1 MTCDITGTMT
11 RKVTSDNLL
20 TLHTWKAIK
29 QDFAILPAAPGVTD
43 TPDDEL
49 LREAGVSRD
58 ELTVPFW
65 VRGFV

>member
-1 MTCDITGTMT
+1 MICNVTGTMT
-11 RKVTSDNLL
+11 RKVTSDNVL
-20 TLHTWKAIK
+20 TLHTWKEIK
-29 QDFAILPAAPGVTD
+29 QDFLVLPAAPGVTD

-58 ELTVPFW
+58 EPTAPFW